1 MSLILSS
8 KGAKTAILQSS
19 GAERGCA
26 HRLGVAEGREGHP
39 LGIREEQPGSTHS
52 LCLLSSSSPAPQGEA
67 LLEPKLQLVDKQ
79 TEKKDPS
86 LLGRSSLGL
95 VDKKPIRPI
104 NILLTARGT
113 KGLTLPSSNWA
124 GVPGLG
130 AQGLK
135 DEKLSLIGNSRARP
149 AGPTASGASSLTPA
163 DPPLEGLRWE
173 RGQRDQLP
181 CGSPLCLPP
190 STGGWVGGWHRTGW
204 GDVSTLWD
212 TYPSSLPSPK
222 PPGLGKGSVL
232 ALGSKSLLESFS
244 VILPSLTEPLWS
256 C

>member
-8 KGAKTAILQSS
+8 ERAKTAILQSS

-52 LCLLSSSSPAPQGEA
+52 LCLLSSSSPAPQSEA
-67 LLEPKLQLVDKQ
+67 RLEPKLQLVDKQ
-79 TEKKDPS
+79 IEKKDPS

-113 KGLTLPSSNWA
+113 KGLTLPSSNWV

-135 DEKLSLIGNSRARP
+135 DEKLSLIGNSPASRP
-149 AGPTASGASSLTPA
+149 HSIRSKLPDPGRPSPGRPEVGEGTKGPASLWLPTVGRSP
-163 DPPLEGLRWE
+163 PPLEAG
-173 RGQRDQLP
+173 
-181 CGSPLCLPP
+181 
-190 STGGWVGGWHRTGW
+190 
-204 GDVSTLWD
+204 
-212 TYPSSLPSPK
+212 
-222 PPGLGKGSVL
+222 
-232 ALGSKSLLESFS
+232 
-244 VILPSLTEPLWS
+244 
-256 C
+256 